1 MPPLKGTFME
11 VITAVADGK
20 GFQKTKPKLMANES
34 TMPTPKPQTLKKGD

>member
-20 GFQKTKPKLMANES
+20 GFQKAKPKLMANEKS
-34 TMPTPKPQTLKKGD
+34 AAPPKPKKAA

>member
-20 GFQKTKPKLMANES
+20 GFKRAKPKEMANES
-34 TMPTPKPQTLKKGD
+34 ALPPPKPPTPKK